1 MDENKTAENKKPNIV
16 EIARKKR
23 HLYLYEKLHSGTPLT
38 PAELKEL
45 ERLEA
50 ESDLPNGVVD
60 TKEKVAKALNV
71 SVRTVYYWAKEGMPV
86 TPEGHY
92 DLLEIKAWR
101 MTQQSY
107 RDVRD
112 TEKDKWDIEYRK
124 NKALLSEID
133 LKKALGEVLP
143 RDEVEKGRIER
154 IMVVKRSFL
163 ALPTI
168 MAPLLAMREPREI
181 ETLLYE
187 AIAEIID
194 DFAGERKGHNGE
206 AEE

>member
-1 MDENKTAENKKPNIV
+1 
-16 EIARKKR
+16 
-23 HLYLYEKLHSGTPLT
+23 
-38 PAELKEL
+38 
-45 ERLEA
+45 
-50 ESDLPNGVVD
+50 
-60 TKEKVAKALNV
+60 
-71 SVRTVYYWAKEGMPV
+71 MPV
-86 TPEGHY
+86 MPEGHY

-194 DFAGERKGHNGE
+194 EFAGVHKGHDGE

>member
-1 MDENKTAENKKPNIV
+1 M
-16 EIARKKR
+16 
-23 HLYLYEKLHSGTPLT
+23 
-38 PAELKEL
+38 
-45 ERLEA
+45 
-50 ESDLPNGVVD
+50 
-60 TKEKVAKALNV
+60 
-71 SVRTVYYWAKEGMPV
+71 
-86 TPEGHY
+86 
-92 DLLEIKAWR
+92 
-101 MTQQSY
+101 
-107 RDVRD
+107 
-112 TEKDKWDIEYRK
+112 
-124 NKALLSEID
+124 
-133 LKKALGEVLP
+133 P

-194 DFAGERKGHNGE
+194 EFAGVRKGHNGE